1 MKYTDLIDDFD
12 EDKFEDLEEEF
23 DIQKTVLKK
32 RDGVKDQQVY
42 VEYDQLT
49 YSIISISPIK
59 IETPIKRNRIEIVDP
74 SQLTARIF
82 DNKIPLSKIVIKKN
96 KDTRKFELHQSKQVY
111 KGEFDFKFATTKEQS
126 YFHIN
131 CDVVSKSIEVV
142 FDYEMFKIHF
152 SEERIVE
159 TDLADFPDCIE
170 IYCIDKNERSKLF
183 DTITVN
189 TFDLFQ
195 NYGIKYRAKWLPNSE
210 EEMEKISFVYYNY
223 NQIISTGKVSKK
235 TKNNLT
241 YKPNILYNQEGN
253 VLKLQSTMQNV
264 TSFKLK
270 EDITLYPYSEYDP
283 TKILGSIKLS
293 SDQFNNYNY
302 LEVKLSTSKKVK
314 LISDCFH
321 LHIEESDV
329 YAN

>member
-12 EDKFEDLEEEF
+12 DVEEF

-32 RDGVKDQQVY
+32 RDNVKNQRVY
-42 VEYDQLT
+42 VEYDRLT
-49 YSIISISPIK
+49 YSIVSISPIK
-59 IETPIKRNRIEIVDP
+59 IETSVKRNRIEIVDP
-74 SQLTARIF
+74 SQLTAKIF
-82 DNKIPLSKIVIKKN
+82 DNKIPLSKILIKKN
-96 KDTRKFELHQSKQVY
+96 KDTSKFELHQSKKIY

-131 CDVVSKSIEVV
+131 CDVISKNIEVL
-142 FDYEMFKIHF
+142 FDYEMFKMHF
-152 SEERIVE
+152 GEERIIE
-159 TDLADFPDCIE
+159 RDLADFPDAIE
-170 IYCIDKNERSKLF
+170 IYCIDKNERSRLYDK
-183 DTITVN
+183 ITVD
-189 TFDLFQ
+189 TLDLFQ
-195 NYGIKYRAKWLPNSE
+195 TYSIRYRAPWLPNTE
-210 EEMEKISFVYYNY
+210 EEMEKISFVYYND
-223 NQIISTGKVSKK
+223 NQIISTGKISKK

-293 SDQFNNYNY
+293 SNQFNNYNY
-302 LEVKLSTSKKVK
+302 LEVKLGTTKKVK
-314 LISDCFH
+314 IASDCFH
-321 LHIEESDV
+321 LHIEESNDNA
-329 YAN
+329 Y

>member
-1 MKYTDLIDDFD
+1 MKYTDLIDEFD
-12 EDKFEDLEEEF
+12 DVEEF

-32 RDGVKDQQVY
+32 RDEVKEQQVY
-42 VEYDQLT
+42 VEYDRLT
-49 YSIISISPIK
+49 YSIISISPVK
-59 IETPIKRNRIEIVDP
+59 IETSIKRNRIEIVDP
-74 SQLTARIF
+74 SQLTSRIF
-82 DNKIPLSKIVIKKN
+82 DNKISLSRIVIKKN
-96 KDTRKFELHQSKQVY
+96 KDSSKFELHQSKQVY

-131 CDVVSKSIEVV
+131 CDVISKNIEVL
-142 FDYEMFKIHF
+142 FDYEMFKMHF
-152 SEERIVE
+152 GEERIIE
-159 TDLADFPDCIE
+159 RDLADFPDAIE
-170 IYCIDKNERSKLF
+170 IYCIDKNERSRLYDK
-183 DTITVN
+183 ITVD
-189 TFDLFQ
+189 TLDLFQ
-195 NYGIKYRAKWLPNSE
+195 TYSIRYRAPWLPNTE
-210 EEMEKISFVYYNY
+210 EEIEKISFVYYND
-223 NQIISTGKVSKK
+223 NQLISTGKISKK

-302 LEVKLSTSKKVK
+302 LEVKLSTTKKVK
-314 LISDCFH
+314 IASDCFH
-321 LHIEESDV
+321 LHIEESNDNA
-329 YAN
+329 Y

>member
-1 MKYTDLIDDFD
+1 MKYTDLIDEFD
-12 EDKFEDLEEEF
+12 DVEEF

-32 RDGVKDQQVY
+32 RDDVKDLKVY
-42 VEYDQLT
+42 VEYDRLT
-49 YSIISISPIK
+49 YSIISISPVK
-59 IETPIKRNRIEIVDP
+59 IETPIKRNRIEIVYP
-74 SQLTARIF
+74 SQLTAKIL

-96 KDTRKFELHQSKQVY
+96 KETGKFELHQSKQVY

-131 CDVVSKSIEVV
+131 CDVIAKNIEVL
-142 FDYEMFKIHF
+142 FDYEMFKMHF
-152 SEERIVE
+152 GEERIIE
-159 TDLADFPDCIE
+159 RDLADFPDAIE
-170 IYCIDKNERSKLF
+170 IYCIDKNERSRLY
-183 DTITVN
+183 DRITVD
-189 TFDLFQ
+189 TLDLFQ
-195 NYGIKYRAKWLPNSE
+195 THNIRYRAPWLPNSE
-210 EEMEKISFVYYNY
+210 EEMKKISFVYYND
-223 NQIISTGKVSKK
+223 NQIISTGKTSKK

-270 EDITLYPYSEYDP
+270 KDITLYPYSEYDP

-302 LEVKLSTSKKVK
+302 LEVKLSTTKKVK
-314 LISDCFH
+314 ITSDCFH
-321 LHIEESDV
+321 LHIEDSNDNA
-329 YAN
+329 Y

>member
-12 EDKFEDLEEEF
+12 DVEEF

-32 RDGVKDQQVY
+32 RDNVKNQRVY
-42 VEYDQLT
+42 VEYDRLT
-49 YSIISISPIK
+49 YSIVSISPIK
-59 IETPIKRNRIEIVDP
+59 IETSVKRNRIEIVDP
-74 SQLTARIF
+74 SQLTAKIF
-82 DNKIPLSKIVIKKN
+82 DNKIPLSKILIKKN
-96 KDTRKFELHQSKQVY
+96 KDTSKFELHQSKKIY

-131 CDVVSKSIEVV
+131 CDVISKNIEVL
-142 FDYEMFKIHF
+142 FDYEMFKMHF
-152 SEERIVE
+152 GEERIIE
-159 TDLADFPDCIE
+159 KDLADFPDRIE
-170 IYCIDKNERSKLF
+170 IYCIDKNERSRLYDK
-183 DTITVN
+183 ITVD
-189 TFDLFQ
+189 TLDLFQ
-195 NYGIKYRAKWLPNSE
+195 TYSIKYRAPWLPNTE
-210 EEMEKISFVYYNY
+210 EEMEKISFVYYND
-223 NQIISTGKVSKK
+223 NQIISTGKISKK

-302 LEVKLSTSKKVK
+302 LEVKLSTTKKVK
-314 LISDCFH
+314 ITSDCFH
-321 LHIEESDV
+321 LHIEESNDNA
-329 YAN
+329 Y

>member
-1 MKYTDLIDDFD
+1 MKYTDLIDEFD
-12 EDKFEDLEEEF
+12 DVEEF

-32 RDGVKDQQVY
+32 RDNVKNQRVY
-42 VEYDQLT
+42 VEYDRLT
-49 YSIISISPIK
+49 YSIVSISPIK
-59 IETPIKRNRIEIVDP
+59 IETSIKRNRIEIIDP
-74 SQLTARIF
+74 SLLTAKIF
-82 DNKIPLSKIVIKKN
+82 DNKIPLSKILIKKN
-96 KDTRKFELHQSKQVY
+96 KNTSKFELHQSNQIY

-131 CDVVSKSIEVV
+131 CDVISKNIEVL
-142 FDYEMFKIHF
+142 FDYEMFKMHF
-152 SEERIVE
+152 GEERIIE
-159 TDLADFPDCIE
+159 KDLADFPDCIE
-170 IYCIDKNERSKLF
+170 IYCIDKNERSRLYDK
-183 DTITVN
+183 ITVN
-189 TFDLFQ
+189 TLDLFQ
-195 NYGIKYRAKWLPNSE
+195 TYSMRYQAPWLPNTE
-210 EEMEKISFVYYNY
+210 EEMEKISFVYYND
-223 NQIISTGKVSKK
+223 NQIISTGKISKK

-302 LEVKLSTSKKVK
+302 LEVKLSTTKKVK
-314 LISDCFH
+314 ITSDCFH
-321 LHIEESDV
+321 LHIEESNDSA
-329 YAN
+329 Y